1 MTSMSRPEG
10 TSLSAL
16 TTTLTGLP
24 AAAPRTSPV
33 TSSLPTCLPSNQ
45 MMFERSTL
53 TTRASGADLSCE
65 AVDGRST
72 SSVCVCVKL
81 AVSTKKISMMK
92 TMSIIGVMSMPAS
105 RSRPS
110 LCSNLMIKPHFIFPE
125 PAFRTCSTRA
135 A

>member
-45 MMFERSTL
+45 MMFGLGGRLVVRGRRRALDVERLRLREARSEHEEDQHDEDDVHHRRHVDARVTL
-53 TTRASGADLSCE
+53 AAIPVFKSHDQ
-65 AVDGRST
+65 T
-72 SSVCVCVKL
+72 SF
-81 AVSTKKISMMK
+81 
-92 TMSIIGVMSMPAS
+92 
-105 RSRPS
+105 
-110 LCSNLMIKPHFIFPE
+110 HF
-125 PAFRTCSTRA
+125 S
-135 A
+135 